1 LNKEITMR
9 IRTILAAAAAPA
21 ALAAVLLGTAGQAS
35 AAVNAKPVTYSA
47 NAHEANVA
55 DTTIGGLPG
64 HATTDSPGGPVWA
77 NDNIERKLTAT
88 QIGTTNQWNVQI
100 SSQGSYA
107 ASANPL
113 DGSAWNGNGSFNG
126 YVNYVVTSD
135 HAPNGALLP
144 AQLDNTL
151 HSADI
156 VAKWFGLPDTSNVQ
170 SGNYYFDY
178 NSVQVPTDISA
189 SAAALGISG
198 VTYGVG
204 PNGQHMVQQ
213 GA

>member
-1 LNKEITMR
+1 MR

-88 QIGTTNQWNVQI
+88 QLDPTAHTWSVQI
-100 SSQGSYA
+100 SSQGSYDA
-107 ASANPL
+107 IANPL
-113 DGSAWNGNGSFNG
+113 DGSAWNCHGSFNG
-126 YVNYVVTSD
+126 YVNYTVTSVTP
-135 HAPNGALLP
+135 PNGANLP
-144 AQLDNTL
+144 AQLPNTL

-156 VAKWFGLPDTSNVQ
+156 VAMWFGQPDTSNVGA
-170 SGNYYFDY
+170 SVNGVNYSFDY
-178 NSVQVPTDISA
+178 NSVQVPTDAPTSLLNG
-189 SAAALGISG
+189 LGITFG
-198 VTYGVG
+198 QGA
-204 PNGQHMVQQ
+204 NGQHMVQV
-213 GA
+213 G